1 MKKNMG
7 NSDRGVRIVIALAIA
22 ALYYFKV
29 IEGTLAYILLAF
41 AAIFLITSFIGFCPL
56 YSPLKI
62 NTCKKKG

>member
-7 NSDRGVRIVIALAIA
+7 NSDRGVRIVIALVIA

-62 NTCKKKG
+62 NTCKKKE

>member
-1 MKKNMG
+1 MG

-56 YSPLKI
+56 YSPLNI

>member
-1 MKKNMG
+1 MG
-7 NSDRGVRIVIALAIA
+7 SIDRIIRIIIVLGIV

-62 NTCKKKG
+62 NTCKKKE

>member
-1 MKKNMG
+1 MG

-62 NTCKKKG
+62 NTCKKKE

>member
-62 NTCKKKG
+62 NTCKKKE